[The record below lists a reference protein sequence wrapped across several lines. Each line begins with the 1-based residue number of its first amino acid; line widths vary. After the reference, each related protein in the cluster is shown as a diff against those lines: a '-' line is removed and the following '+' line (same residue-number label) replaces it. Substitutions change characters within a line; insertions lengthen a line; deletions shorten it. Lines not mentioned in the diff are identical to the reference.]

1 MSRLDKLRK
10 TMAAATAT
18 VNDQVAQHLPLSDP
32 KDFEAAH
39 RGLLA
44 APPAGG
50 VDGPS
55 GAKRQAWNIGDW
67 HFLDDPCPPT
77 VNPSLWRMAQLN
89 RIAGL
94 FQVASDVWQVR
105 AMDYANMSVIRGETG
120 WILVDPLMTA
130 QTSAAALAL
139 VNEILG
145 FRPVSAVLVTH
156 THPDHF
162 GGLRGVADAQT
173 PIYAPAEFMTY
184 AVSEGILGGNH
195 TSRRAIY
202 QFGISLPASPTGIVD
217 GGIGKTVAKGQRT
230 FLPPTEFVSQ
240 SGEERVID
248 GVRFCF
254 QMASGTEAPAEFT
267 FLLPD
272 LRVLCMAEVC
282 TQTQHNILTPR
293 GAQVRDALLWSRTI
307 DEAQQMFGDHADVLM
322 NCHNWPVWGRDALN
336 TFLEEQRDIYK
347 YIHDQTLRLA
357 NLGHTPDEIADLI
370 EEPAWLSQKFHARGY
385 YGDLAFNAR
394 AVYQFYYGFFDG
406 NPVNLDPLPPSALGA
421 RFVAAVGGAASA
433 LDLAEQAI
441 ATDDLQWAATILNHV
456 VFAQGDQPSDT
467 GKLEQPRSDAVADA
481 NATAN
486 ANAEAPAMLA
496 AVYENLGYR
505 QESSTLRNFY
515 LTGAQELLH
524 GVKPLPMTGGRNP
537 DLAATLPLSDW
548 FNAYALRLNPQ
559 RAKGVT
565 LALNVRVDDVLVSV
579 SVQRQVEIAREGH
592 EHENPDAS
600 IVLSKQ
606 MLEALCGGT
615 LTMAE
620 SLEQGMII
628 TGDQTSVAQWL
639 VLHDSFD
646 LWFNVVTP

>member
-1 MSRLDKLRK
+1 MSRLDRLRK

-18 VNDQVAQHLPLSDP
+18 VNEQVAQRLPLSDP

-67 HFLDDPCPPT
+67 HFLDEACPST

-94 FQVASDVWQVR
+94 FQVAPDVWQVR

-184 AVSEGILGGNH
+184 AASEGILGGNH

-307 DEAQQMFGDHADVLM
+307 DDAQQMFGDHADVLM

-406 NPVNLDPLPPSALGA
+406 NPVNLNPLPPSALGA

-441 ATDDLQWAATILNHV
+441 ATDDLPWAATILNHV

-467 GKLEQPRSDAVADA
+467 GKLEQTRSDAEADA
-481 NATAN
+481 NANAN
-486 ANAEAPAMLA
+486 ANATASAEAPAMLA

-524 GVKPLPMTGGRNP
+524 GVKPLPMAGGRNP

-559 RAKGVT
+559 RAKGIT

-579 SVQRQVEIAREGH
+579 SVETP
-592 EHENPDAS
+592 NAS

-606 MLEALCGGT
+606 MLEALCSGT
-615 LTMAE
+615 LTVADA
-620 SLEQGMII
+620 LEQGLII

-639 VLHDSFD
+639 ALHDSFD

>member
-18 VNDQVAQHLPLSDP
+18 VNEQVAQRLPLSDP
-32 KDFEAAH
+32 KDFEAAR

-50 VDGPS
+50 VDGPN

-105 AMDYANMSVIRGETG
+105 AMDYANMSVIRGDTG

-184 AVSEGILGGNH
+184 AASEGILGGNH

-282 TQTQHNILTPR
+282 TQTQHNILTPVVPKCAMR
-293 GAQVRDALLWSRTI
+293 CCGRERLTKLSR
-307 DEAQQMFGDHADVLM
+307 
-322 NCHNWPVWGRDALN
+322 C
-336 TFLEEQRDIYK
+336 
-347 YIHDQTLRLA
+347 LA
-357 NLGHTPDEIADLI
+357 ITPM
-370 EEPAWLSQKFHARGY
+370 S
-385 YGDLAFNAR
+385 
-394 AVYQFYYGFFDG
+394 
-406 NPVNLDPLPPSALGA
+406 
-421 RFVAAVGGAASA
+421 
-433 LDLAEQAI
+433 
-441 ATDDLQWAATILNHV
+441 
-456 VFAQGDQPSDT
+456 
-467 GKLEQPRSDAVADA
+467 
-481 NATAN
+481 
-486 ANAEAPAMLA
+486 
-496 AVYENLGYR
+496 
-505 QESSTLRNFY
+505 
-515 LTGAQELLH
+515 
-524 GVKPLPMTGGRNP
+524 
-537 DLAATLPLSDW
+537 
-548 FNAYALRLNPQ
+548 
-559 RAKGVT
+559 
-565 LALNVRVDDVLVSV
+565 
-579 SVQRQVEIAREGH
+579 
-592 EHENPDAS
+592 
-600 IVLSKQ
+600 
-606 MLEALCGGT
+606 
-615 LTMAE
+615 
-620 SLEQGMII
+620 
-628 TGDQTSVAQWL
+628 
-639 VLHDSFD
+639 
-646 LWFNVVTP
+646 